1 MSRPWRTISRILAVL
16 LVLALAYLAL
26 WPTDA
31 RPAAW
36 NPPPAPA
43 LAGPL
48 APNDA
53 LAAVQRLDVGGRG
66 PEDVAIGP
74 DGKLYAGLDDGR
86 IVRLPAAGG
95 AVETFARTGGR
106 PLGLRFG
113 PDGWLF
119 VADARRGLLAVA
131 ADGAI
136 AVLSTSQGGRP
147 YGLTDDLDV
156 AADGTVYFTD
166 ATDARPLGRDIEDI
180 VEHQPRGRLLAYDRR
195 DGSTRLVAD
204 GLYFANGVALAED
217 ESYVLVVESAS
228 YRVLKCPLAGP
239 TRGGCAVFV
248 DNLPGFPDGIA
259 RGERGV
265 FWITLAAPRNA
276 LLDRLHPHP
285 WLKKALLRLP
295 GFLRPG
301 PTAYGFVLG
310 VDGSGR
316 IVNNL
321 QDPSGRAFAFV
332 TNAIEHDGM
341 LYLGSLAL
349 TSAGRIRRP

>member
-1 MSRPWRTISRILAVL
+1 MRRAALAALVAF
-16 LVLALAYLAL
+16 VLALAYLSL
-26 WPTDA
+26 WPIDA
-31 RPAAW
+31 QPAAW
-36 NPPPAPA
+36 KPLPPPAP
-43 LAGPL
+43 AGPL

-53 LAAVQRLDVGGRG
+53 LAAVQRLEVDGRG

-74 DGKLYAGLDDGR
+74 DGRLYAGLEDGR
-86 IVRLPAAGG
+86 IVRLPAGGG

-131 ADGAI
+131 ADGAV

-156 AADGTVYFTD
+156 ARDGTVYFTD
-166 ATDARPLGRDIEDI
+166 ATDTHPLGHDVQDI
-180 VEHQPRGRLLAYDRR
+180 VEHQPRGRLLAYTRA
-195 DGSTRLVAD
+195 DGATRLVKD
-204 GLYFANGVALAED
+204 GLFFANGVALAAD
-217 ESYVLVVESAS
+217 DSYVLVVETAS
-228 YRVLKCPLAGP
+228 YRVLKCALAGAG
-239 TRGGCAVFV
+239 RGRCDVFA

-265 FWITLAAPRNA
+265 FWVTLAAPRNG

-285 WLKKALLRLP
+285 ALKKALLRLP

-301 PTAYGFVLG
+301 PRAHGYVLG
-310 VDGSGR
+310 LDADGR
-316 IVNNL
+316 IVHNL
-321 QDPSGRAFAFV
+321 QDPSGRAFALA
-332 TNAIEHDGM
+332 TNAIEHEGL
-341 LYLGSLAL
+341 LYLGSLTL
-349 TSAGRIRRP
+349 PYAGRIRAPR